1 MLDIMKNIA
10 DVEAGPQVPPRKVPS
25 PKHKVD
31 KIAFANID
39 LPYPDKDSLPKK
51 PNAPK
56 GRKKEKAAGGGVSK
70 PKIRSPERLSDNA
83 DAAIESDLF
92 KVIGNPDKMTDSP
105 IVPKKVKGKGK
116 LKTRRKRAPSVSST
130 DTLSV
135 SSGRS
140 STGSMGSMGSDMST
154 DSEGSQLSD
163 GSSSYAD
170 REKFAKQRRK
180 EEIMQEK
187 IEMLTRISKMSK
199 DGFTATKKWTL
210 KDDIDEIRFECYRM
224 TRENNSKK
232 AVKKMQH
239 ILISVATMIEFANG
253 MVNPFNLK
261 LQGFSQNMM
270 LTVSDYDDSLEEL
283 HHKWSGRT
291 SFGPEMTIM
300 LTFVSSAIFQHAGN
314 VASAPQQQQTST
326 SQKKAP
332 GKDMSSVLGMFSN
345 MMPKPKPS
353 APPMTSVPK
362 SAAPSA
368 RIPETPVPVPE
379 ASPAESAKSEAPKK
393 RRTMKGPSASVLGG
407 LVPSM
412 TI

>member
-10 DVEAGPQVPPRKVPS
+10 DVEAGPEVPPREVPL

-31 KIAFANID
+31 KISFANID
-39 LPYPDKDSLPKK
+39 LPYPDKNSLPKK
-51 PNAPK
+51 TKAKAK
-56 GRKKEKAAGGGVSK
+56 GKMAGVGRTK
-70 PKIRSPERLSDNA
+70 QRSPDRPSDNK
-83 DAAIESDLF
+83 DDAIESDLF

-105 IVPKKVKGKGK
+105 AAPKRVKGKGN
-116 LKTRRKRAPSVSST
+116 LKPRRRRATSVSST

-135 SSGRS
+135 SSGS
-140 STGSMGSMGSDMST
+140 SGNTGSMGSMGSMGSDMST
-154 DSEGSQLSD
+154 NSEGSEGGRMSD
-163 GSSSYAD
+163 GSSYAD

-314 VASAPQQQQTST
+314 VASAPQQQPQSST
-326 SQKKAP
+326 QPKKTP

-345 MMPKPKPS
+345 MIPKPKPNPPTAS
-353 APPMTSVPK
+353 ASVPK
-362 SAAPSA
+362 NVSDTPGPTPVSAAT
-368 RIPETPVPVPE
+368 EPV
-379 ASPAESAKSEAPKK
+379 SSEAPKK
-393 RRTMKGPSASVLGG
+393 RRTMKGPSSSVLNG

>member
-1 MLDIMKNIA
+1 MKNIA
-10 DVEAGPQVPPRKVPS
+10 DVEAGPEVPPRTVPS

-31 KIAFANID
+31 KIAFSNID
-39 LPYPDKDSLPKK
+39 LPYPDKNSLPKK
-51 PNAPK
+51 P
-56 GRKKEKAAGGGVSK
+56 KAAKAKGKG
-70 PKIRSPERLSDNA
+70 KIAGAGKTNLRSPERVSGNKEVG
-83 DAAIESDLF
+83 IETNLF
-92 KVIGNPDKMTDSP
+92 KVIGNPDKMTDAP
-105 IVPKKVKGKGK
+105 APKKKVKGKEK
-116 LKTRRKRAPSVSST
+116 FKRRKEPSVTSNG
-130 DTLSV
+130 TLSV
-135 SSGRS
+135 SSGS
-140 STGSMGSMGSDMST
+140 DGNTGSMGSMGSMGSDMTSN
-154 DSEGSQLSD
+154 SEGSD
-163 GSSSYAD
+163 GSEGSSYAD

-314 VASAPQQQQTST
+314 VASAPQQQQQSST
-326 SQKKAP
+326 QKKPP

-345 MMPKPKPS
+345 MMPKPKPT
-353 APPMTSVPK
+353 PPMASVPK
-362 SAAPSA
+362 STTPSA
-368 RIPETPVPVPE
+368 RVPGTPGPTPVPTAPE
-379 ASPAESAKSEAPKK
+379 PVASDVPKK
-393 RRTMKGPSASVLGG
+393 RRTMKGPSSSVLNG